1 VNERDLDDARS
12 WIRAARSVAVF
23 SGAGLSTE
31 SGVPTF
37 RDAGTDG
44 FWTNYDPVKLAS
56 PQGFAADR
64 QLVISWYGHRRK
76 RVADVEPNPAHRA
89 VAAFEARY
97 PDRMISITQNI
108 DGLLQRAGA
117 NRVLELHGTLFVDR
131 CNSHWCSHRQP
142 ADLAEPDALIDCPK
156 CGEAMRPAVVWFG
169 EPLPTDVWIEAEE
182 ASLQCDVMLVV
193 GTSGEVYPANGLVSL
208 ARTSGAKVIVVNPNE
223 SALDGLADLTIHAP
237 AAAAVPKLLAVED

>member
-1 VNERDLDDARS
+1 MNEQDLDDARS
-12 WIRAARSVAVF
+12 WIRAAKSVAVF

-56 PQGFAADR
+56 PEGFAADR

-76 RVADVEPNPAHRA
+76 RVAEVEPNPAHHA
-89 VAAFEARY
+89 VAAFEAMHPGR
-97 PDRMISITQNI
+97 IVSITQNI

-117 NRVLELHGTLFVDR
+117 KHVLELHGTLFEDR

-142 ADLAEPDALIDCPK
+142 ADLDEPDALIDCVT
-156 CGEAMRPAVVWFG
+156 CGEPMRPAVVWFG
-169 EPLPTDVWIEAEE
+169 EQLPTAVWRAAED
-182 ASLQCDVMLVV
+182 ASLRCDVMLVV

-223 SALDGLADLTIHAP
+223 SALDDLADLTLHAP
-237 AAAAVPKLLAVED
+237 AGTAVPRLLVVD